1 MYIICFTLGV
11 QCKVYIKNLTLGV
24 QCTVYITNFTLG
36 VQCKDYNGDQVYRLE
51 VQTPNQIEYL
61 QNLENNGADF
71 WTEVLTTFIIII
83 IIIVSNVIIIQFCRG
98 ICPILCTVKKL
109 QFS

>member
-1 MYIICFTLGV
+1 MYSVYNQLYTRCTVYITCFTLGV
-11 QCKVYIKNLTLGV
+11 QFKVYINNLTLGV

-36 VQCKDYNGDQVYRLE
+36 VQCKEYNGDQVYRLE

-83 IIIVSNVIIIQFCRG
+83 IIVINCN
-98 ICPILCTVKKL
+98 
-109 QFS
+109 